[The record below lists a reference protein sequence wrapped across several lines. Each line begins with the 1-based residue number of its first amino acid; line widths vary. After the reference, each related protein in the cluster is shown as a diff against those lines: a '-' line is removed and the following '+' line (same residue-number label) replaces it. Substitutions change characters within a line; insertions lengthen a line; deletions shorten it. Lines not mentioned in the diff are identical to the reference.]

1 MVKGQDIASEAEGLL
16 GVRWAAGGRSPGGLD
31 CSGVC
36 ILAAKRA
43 GLDLP
48 TYSGQYD
55 PRYPDPEMM
64 MKALESIGQAL
75 PPSEAKPGMLF
86 LMRVSGMR
94 GATHL
99 GVCVGESH
107 LVHMEPLARKVV
119 RRSMKSLSRG
129 IVCCVKLHGVD
140 YE

>member
-1 MVKGQDIASEAEGLL
+1 VVRGSEIADEAMGLL
-16 GVRWAAGGRSPGGLD
+16 GVRWAAGGRSHGGLD

-55 PRYPDPEMM
+55 ARYPDPQMM
-64 MKALESIGQAL
+64 MGALKSIGQIL
-75 PPSEAKPGMLF
+75 PPSEAKPGMLL
-86 LMRVSGMR
+86 LMRVPGMA

-99 GVCVGESH
+99 GVSVGGGC

-119 RRSMKSLSRG
+119 RSSVESMARC
-129 IVCCVKLHGVD
+129 IVCCVKLDGVD